1 MVQVSS
7 IGLLLGLVASQ
18 IISAQAQS
26 LPKQLAVVRRRSG
39 LTHKE
44 YLYYHTLVHG
54 QKSWNAPRDD
64 SFPAAY
70 IQSHVFDGVFG
81 ANNSVANQV
90 YVGRDD
96 IAELYS
102 SSPTSFLGPPS
113 TNYTETVIGPDG
125 ANFNDFPV
133 AMSMIATETFLT
145 NITACA
151 SKPPAKPGNEPPVA
165 FFWAMATQNATSNET
180 FARNLADA
188 LIKPLPAGTI
198 YNASIHVPIPGADV
212 RPYFGGA
219 DMPIINTV
227 IKLWLNDS
235 GSAITQLRASQT
247 KLDSAAL
254 NLDEN
259 LSYMLFSKEVT
270 IWDTKAGIE
279 FDIPRL
285 EAVLKAENY

>member
-1 MVQVSS
+1 MVQISS

-18 IISAQAQS
+18 VIPAQAQS
-26 LPKQLAVVRRRSG
+26 FPKQLAVVRRRSG

-44 YLYYHTLVHG
+44 FLYYQALVHG

-64 SFPAAY
+64 SFPEAY
-70 IQSHVFDGVFG
+70 IQNHVFDGVFG

-102 SSPTSFLGPPS
+102 SSPTSFTGPAS
-113 TNYTETVIGPDG
+113 NYTQTVIGPDG
-125 ANFNDFPV
+125 ANFNDLPV
-133 AMSMIATETFLT
+133 AMSMLAIETFLT
-145 NITACA
+145 NITAGPP
-151 SKPPAKPGNEPPVA
+151 KPPAKPGNEPPVA
-165 FFWAMATQNATSNET
+165 FFWAMATKNATSNET

-188 LIKPLPAGTI
+188 LIKPLPDGTI
-198 YNASIHVPIPGADV
+198 YNASIHVPIPGADL
-212 RPYFGGA
+212 RPYYGGES
-219 DMPIINTV
+219 MPIVNTV

-235 GSAITQLRASQT
+235 GSSITQLRASQT
-247 KLDSAAL
+247 KLDNAAL

-270 IWDTKAGIE
+270 IWDTRAGID

-285 EAVLKAENY
+285 EAVLQAETY